1 MSVKILDQLK
11 SINIKTDNVLY
22 NLSHAELVEEVIK
35 NNEGVFS
42 ESGAIACNTGKFTGR
57 SPKDKFIVKDGDSE
71 KNVWWGDVNHPLSTE
86 HFENIYSK
94 MKEFLLEKK
103 IYVRDVMAGADINN
117 NLKIRVINT
126 LAYHNLFCLNM
137 FISPEKNIND
147 DFLPEFTII
156 CIPEFEG
163 KPLENGLRQGN
174 FTIINFTQKIILIG
188 GSAYTG
194 EIKKGIFSV
203 LHYILPLKKDVLSL
217 HSSANIGKK
226 DNDTALFF
234 GLSGTGKTTLSTDPN
249 RLLIGDDE
257 HGWGKDGVFN
267 FEGGCYAKVIGL
279 SDEDEPEIF
288 EAIRFGALLENVVF
302 FQGTRKVNYDDKSI
316 TENTRVSYPIEYI
329 PNSVKPSIGGIPKNI
344 FFLTADAFGV
354 LPPISK
360 LTIGQAMYHFIS
372 GYTAKLAGTEMGVTE
387 PQTTFSACFGQAFLS
402 LHPTIYA
409 EMLGKKIKEYKVNV
423 WLVNTG
429 WSGGSYG
436 KGQRMKLKLTRSLIT
451 AALENKFESIKFNSH
466 DVFNILVPESC
477 PEVPSEMLDP
487 KNTWENKE
495 EYDDIA
501 NKLAK
506 AFVENF
512 NNFKDFA
519 NEEILAGAP
528 KTI

>member
-103 IYVRDVMAGADINN
+103 IYVRDVMAGADIKN

>member
-163 KPLENGLRQGN
+163 KPLEDGLRQGN

>member
-1 MSVKILDQLK
+1 M
-11 SINIKTDNVLY
+11 
-22 NLSHAELVEEVIK
+22 
-35 NNEGVFS
+35 
-42 ESGAIACNTGKFTGR
+42 
-57 SPKDKFIVKDGDSE
+57 
-71 KNVWWGDVNHPLSTE
+71 
-86 HFENIYSK
+86 
-94 MKEFLLEKK
+94 
-103 IYVRDVMAGADINN
+103 
-117 NLKIRVINT
+117 
-126 LAYHNLFCLNM
+126 
-137 FISPEKNIND
+137 
-147 DFLPEFTII
+147 II
-156 CIPEFEG
+156 
-163 KPLENGLRQGN
+163 
-174 FTIINFTQKIILIG
+174 
-188 GSAYTG
+188 
-194 EIKKGIFSV
+194 SV